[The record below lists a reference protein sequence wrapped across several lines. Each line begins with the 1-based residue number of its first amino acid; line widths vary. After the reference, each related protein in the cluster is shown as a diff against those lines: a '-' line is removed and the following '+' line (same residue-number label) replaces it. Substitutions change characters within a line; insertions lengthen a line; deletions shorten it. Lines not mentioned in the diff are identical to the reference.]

1 MDFGIADKKALVTG
15 AARGIGRAEAQALAA
30 EGVALAINDI
40 DAAAA
45 LACAEALRQCGARAV
60 ACAGDVATPEGARQV
75 VQAAL
80 EQLGGLHI
88 LVSRHRSDVVGCAQ
102 PSERSARRIAQP
114 IPSVLASDATPRCA
128 SMASADRQMIG
139 DATPVNNAGAGGQ
152 HLGRSVQEM
161 PIEDWDIIVQTHL
174 RSSFLCS
181 KFALPALRA
190 SGFGRIVNTSSM
202 NVTGGGRPGVG
213 NYSAA
218 KAGVIGLTRTLAK
231 EVGAAGITVNAIA
244 PGYVETALI
253 AGFSP
258 AKRAVVTGQNPLG
271 RFCRPDE
278 VGALVAFLCSVQ
290 AAYINGALICMDGGK
305 RDFFWADT

>member
-1 MDFGIADKKALVTG
+1 MDFGIAGKKALVTG

-40 DAAAA
+40 DAGAA
-45 LACAEALRQCGARAV
+45 LACAEALRQSGARAM

-88 LVSRHRSDVVGCAQ
+88 LV
-102 PSERSARRIAQP
+102 
-114 IPSVLASDATPRCA
+114 
-128 SMASADRQMIG
+128 
-139 DATPVNNAGAGGQ
+139 NNAGAGGQ
-152 HLGRSVQEM
+152 YLGRSVQEM

-190 SGFGRIVNTSSM
+190 SGCGRIVNTSSM

-218 KAGVIGLTRTLAK
+218 KAGVIGLPRTLAK
-231 EVGAAGITVNAIA
+231 EVGAAGITVNALA
-244 PGYVETALI
+244 PGYVEPGLLG
-253 AGFSP
+253 GFSP
-258 AKRAVVTGQNPLG
+258 AQCAVVTGQNPLG

-278 VGALVAFLCSVQ
+278 VGALVAFLCS
-290 AAYINGALICMDGGK
+290 AHAPHLNPAPP
-305 RDFFWADT
+305 

>member
-1 MDFGIADKKALVTG
+1 MLEEPARKRWSRAPRGASAGPRRRRWPPKAWRWPSTTSM
-15 AARGIGRAEAQALAA
+15 
-30 EGVALAINDI
+30 
-40 DAAAA
+40 
-45 LACAEALRQCGARAV
+45 LRRRWPAPRRCARAAPGPWPAPAMWPRRKV
-60 ACAGDVATPEGARQV
+60 PGRWGKRRWSNSAGP
-75 VQAAL
+75 
-80 EQLGGLHI
+80 
-88 LVSRHRSDVVGCAQ
+88 
-102 PSERSARRIAQP
+102 
-114 IPSVLASDATPRCA
+114 
-128 SMASADRQMIG
+128 
-139 DATPVNNAGAGGQ
+139 GGQ
-152 HLGRSVQEM
+152 YLGRSVQEM

-181 KFALPALRA
+181 EFALPALRA

-258 AKRAVVTGQNPLG
+258 ARRAVVTGQNPLG

-278 VGALVAFLCSVQ
+278 VGALVAFLCSVH

>member
-1 MDFGIADKKALVTG
+1 MDFGIAGKKARVAG
-15 AARGIGRAEAQALAA
+15 AAGGIGGAGARALAA

-45 LACAEALRQCGARAV
+45 LACAEALRQSGARAV

-88 LVSRHRSDVVGCAQ
+88 LV
-102 PSERSARRIAQP
+102 
-114 IPSVLASDATPRCA
+114 
-128 SMASADRQMIG
+128 
-139 DATPVNNAGAGGQ
+139 NNAGAGGQ
-152 HLGRSVQEM
+152 YLGRSVQEV

-181 KFALPALRA
+181 KFALPALPA
-190 SGFGRIVNTSSM
+190 SGFGRIVHPWSR
-202 NVTGGGRPGVG
+202 NVTGLARAV
-213 NYSAA
+213 
-218 KAGVIGLTRTLAK
+218 AK
-231 EVGAAGITVNAIA
+231 EVGASGITVSAIA
-244 PGYVETALI
+244 PGYVEAALI

-258 AKRAVVTGQNPLG
+258 ARRAVVTGQNPLG